1 VLEERGLILGR
12 RLVVAAR
19 SGGHFGGLLK
29 AESQSLA
36 AGATLNV
43 DFHLHTTESDG
54 LLEPSA
60 LLRTIASVGMD
71 YFSITDH
78 DTLAAHVRHTEQL
91 KKFGRRAVTGI
102 EVSTNTG
109 DREVHIL
116 GYGMTVGSNEL
127 REILSD
133 RAAARRKRAER
144 IVDKLARE
152 GVRISMAD
160 VARHCAGEMIGRPH
174 IARALVD
181 VGAARDVGDAFA
193 RYIGSGCSAYVPVTT
208 VTPAKAI
215 RAINNSGG
223 VSVLA
228 HPTRNAAEELLGDLV
243 NEGLRG
249 IEAFSTSHT
258 PHDTERFRA
267 LARTHKLVMTA
278 GTDFHAPT
286 DANPYPGVDVADE
299 DIAGFL
305 ELLKL
310 L

>member
-1 VLEERGLILGR
+1 MILGR
-12 RLVVAAR
+12 RLILAAR
-19 SGGHFGGLLK
+19 SGGHTLGLLK
-29 AESQSLA
+29 AETQSLA
-36 AGATLNV
+36 AGAALNV

-78 DTLAAHVRHTEQL
+78 DTMSVHVRHAEQL

-102 EVSTNTG
+102 ELSTNTG

-116 GYGMTVGSNEL
+116 GYGMTVGSNQL

-133 RAAARRKRAER
+133 RVQVRRKRAER
-144 IVDKLARE
+144 IIDMLAHE
-152 GVRISMAD
+152 GVRISMTD
-160 VARHCAGEMIGRPH
+160 VARQCAGDMIGRPH
-174 IARALVD
+174 IARALVEM
-181 VGAARDVGDAFA
+181 GAARSVDDAFE
-193 RYIGSGCSAYVPVTT
+193 RYLGLGCIAYVPVTT

-215 RAINNSGG
+215 RAINESGG

-228 HPTRNAAEELLGDLV
+228 HPTRNAAEALLGDFV
-243 NEGLRG
+243 REGLLG

-258 PHDTERFRA
+258 PHDSERFRA
-267 LARTHKLVMTA
+267 LARTHKLVLTA

-286 DANPYPGVDVADE
+286 DANPYPGVDVPDE
-299 DIAGFL
+299 DLAGFL
-305 ELLKL
+305 ELLKVN
-310 L
+310 